1 MIKDLKD
8 VRDLLMFK
16 GEKFQAGGTE
26 SAKALRLEFAWCV
39 QKQPRGQCRWS
50 RVSLGEGGRR

>member
-8 VRDLLMFK
+8 VRELLMFK

-26 SAKALRLEFAWCV
+26 SAKALRLKFA
-39 QKQPRGQCRWS
+39 
-50 RVSLGEGGRR
+50 